1 MTDFLEERFSDLV
14 RYGSSW
20 QDEFAVRVIPV
31 SGGNEYRS
39 LIHPYPVR
47 SFDVSYL
54 LDSAR
59 TWSELLNV
67 WQRAHGRY
75 AGFRIR
81 CFDEYSTN
89 GPKGA
94 PTAFD
99 QSLALV
105 SAGVYQLRKFYGTD
119 KSAGAAGYSC
129 RTIRKPVAS
138 TTRAAIGS
146 VEIATPLSWSVDTTN
161 GQITFAADKS
171 YSITS
176 IGQSSSAV
184 IVLATSTNTIADG
197 ESVYISGV
205 AGMTQ
210 INSLRVK
217 VLYATTNSITVDL
230 NTTAFGTY
238 TSGGVVHTRPQSGES
253 VTGGCEFDFP
263 VRFSSE
269 LPVSQ
274 DYPGYRPVEGVTLRE
289 ILNP

>member
-1 MTDFLEERFSDLV
+1 MADFLEERFSDLV

-39 LIHPYPVR
+39 LVHPYPVR

-119 KSAGAAGYSC
+119 KTAGAAGYAC
-129 RTIRKPVAS
+129 RTIKKPVSGTVLVGVQS
-138 TTRAAIGS
+138 TAIRS
-146 VEIATPLSWSVDTTN
+146 ADWSVDTTT
-161 GQITFAADKS
+161 GRVTFAADVTAT
-171 YSITS
+171 ITS
-176 IGQSSSAV
+176 IGQSASAV
-184 IVLATSTNTIADG
+184 LTVGTHSFVTGMAVHIG
-197 ESVYISGV
+197 GV

-210 INSLRVK
+210 INGLRA
-217 VLYATTNSITVDL
+217 LITAYDATHITVAI
-230 NTTAFGTY
+230 NSSAFSTY
-238 TSGGVVHTRPQSGES
+238 TSGGVVNTRPQSGES
-253 VTGGCEFDFP
+253 VSGGCEFDFP
-263 VRFSSE
+263 VRFASE
-269 LPVSQ
+269 LPVAQ